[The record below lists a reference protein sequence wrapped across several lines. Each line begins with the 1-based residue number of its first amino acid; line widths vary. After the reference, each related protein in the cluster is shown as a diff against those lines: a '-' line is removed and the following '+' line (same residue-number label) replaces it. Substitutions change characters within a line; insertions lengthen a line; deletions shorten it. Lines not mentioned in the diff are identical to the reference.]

1 MERKLTVVLAAD
13 VAGYS
18 RLVAADEEGTLT
30 TLSSYRA
37 NIADLVAEHGG
48 RIFGTAGDSVIAEF
62 ASAVQAVR
70 AAVAIQRALHH
81 RNSDLAP
88 DRRMEFRIGVNLGD
102 VVAEGADLLGDG
114 VNVAARLQEIAQP
127 ASICISGALRD
138 QIEGK
143 LDFPMVSLGEQTLK
157 NLPRPIPVYRVDWL
171 SQNPPIMSSGHLARP
186 ARHMIAV
193 LPFDN
198 MSGDP
203 GQQYLSD
210 GITEDIITDLARF
223 RGLSVAAR
231 HASASFA
238 GKGATIDEVRRSLG
252 VDYVVEGSVRRS
264 GEQMR
269 ITVQLIDAT
278 TGSHVWAE
286 RYNRQVDDIFTVLDE
301 VVATIASNLEDR
313 VVVSAAAQARHRP
326 TESLTAYDLLLQGR
340 ELCNF
345 HREQDAIP
353 FFEHAIAIDPNYGL
367 AHAWLGVGLAVNW
380 LFEFDRRLP
389 DRAIEAGKRA
399 LTLDPNEPTGHWALA
414 MALMCKRQFDAAGR
428 HFDRAIALNPADLQ
442 IRADSANWLRYLG
455 RPGDAL
461 VAVDQALRRGPL
473 APGWFHGVRGRVLFD
488 LGRYD
493 DAIAAIENLPEKS
506 ASAYLYLAA
515 AHGFTGDTIG
525 AAEAISAARQK
536 CPTLSLKDI
545 DAFEPYKKREALE
558 HLLDGLRRAGFDE

>member
-1 MERKLTVVLAAD
+1 LERKLTVVLAAD

-37 NIADLVAEHGG
+37 DIADLVAGHGG

-70 AAVAIQRALHH
+70 AAVAIQRALHG
-81 RNSDLAP
+81 RNDDLAP

-102 VVAEGADLLGDG
+102 VVAEGTDLLGDG

-143 LDFPMVSLGEQTLK
+143 LDFPLVSLGEQSLK
-157 NLPRPIPVYRVDWL
+157 NLPRPISVYRVDWL
-171 SQNPPIMSSGHLARP
+171 SQSPPIMPPAYLARP
-186 ARHMIAV
+186 ARHTIAV
-193 LPFDN
+193 LTFDN

-210 GITEDIITDLARF
+210 GITEDIITELARF

-231 HASASFA
+231 HASAPFA
-238 GKGATIDEVRRSLG
+238 GKRASIDEVRRALG

-269 ITVQLIDAT
+269 ITVQLIDAA

-313 VVVSAAAQARHRP
+313 VVVASAAQARNRP

-353 FFEHAIAIDPNYGL
+353 YFERAIAIDPDYAL
-367 AHAWLGVGLAVNW
+367 AHAWLGLALAVNC
-380 LFEFDRRLP
+380 LFDADLGLL
-389 DRAIEAGKRA
+389 DRAIETGRRA
-399 LTLDPNEPTGHWALA
+399 LMLDPNEPTGHWALA
-414 MALMCKRQFDAAGR
+414 MALTCKKQFDAAGR
-428 HFDRAIALNPADLQ
+428 HFDRAMALNPSDLT
-442 IRADSANWLRYLG
+442 IRADWANWLRYLG
-455 RPGDAL
+455 RPEEAL
-461 VAVDQALRRGPL
+461 VAVEQALRRGPL
-473 APGWFHGVRGRVLFD
+473 APAWFHGVRGRILFD

-493 DAIAAIENLPEKS
+493 EAIAAIDNLPEKS
-506 ASAYLYLAA
+506 ALAWVYLAA
-515 AHGFTGDTIG
+515 AYGFAGNPVGAMETID
-525 AAEAISAARQK
+525 AARHK
-536 CPTLSLKDI
+536 WPTLSLKDI
-545 DAFEPYKKREALE
+545 ETFEPYQKREALE
-558 HLLDGLRRAGFDE
+558 HLLDGLRRAGFIE